1 MSGLYRVSND
11 RRRSPSATIHG
22 VTDLDETVFSKAR
35 PTSTDF
41 MEIGSSGLH
50 QYGGEIRNDFLRQLQ
65 GKQQYANYR
74 EMADNDP
81 VVGAMLQAIEM
92 LIRSVDWSVEP
103 SDADDERAVNEAEFV
118 ASCMADMSNS
128 WVDTL
133 ASIMGF
139 LVYGYSYHEV
149 VYKRRQGYTKD
160 PRTRSKHS
168 DGRIGWRKL
177 PVRSQETIERW
188 ELDNNG
194 GIQGA
199 YQNDPNAKGKGVVFL
214 PIEKSLLFRTTT
226 KLNNPQ
232 GRSILRNA
240 YVPWYYKRRIQEIE
254 AIGIERDLAGLPV
267 ALVPPQMLSDSA
279 TPNERAAL
287 DAIKQIVRNIK
298 RDEQEGIV
306 FPLAYDPETGQKAY
320 DLTLLST
327 GGRRQFDTDAIIGR
341 YDQRIAMTVLADFL
355 LLGHENVGTQ
365 ALSVS
370 KVDLFLRSL
379 DAYISEIV
387 EVFNQHAIPRLM
399 RLNGVDETFS
409 PYLSANLPK
418 SVDLGA
424 LGSFIT
430 SMAQAGA
437 PLFPD
442 ETLEGHLRSLAG
454 LPTGDAEE
462 V

>member
-1 MSGLYRVSND
+1 MD
-11 RRRSPSATIHG
+11 T
-22 VTDLDETVFSKAR
+22 TDLPPVAKAK
-35 PTSTDF
+35 PSSTDF

-81 VVGAMLQAIEM
+81 VIGAMLHAIEM
-92 LIRSVDWSVEP
+92 LIRSVDWTVEP
-103 SDADDERAVNEAEFV
+103 SDPDDERAVAEAEFV
-118 ASCMADMSNS
+118 SSCLGDMSVS

-139 LVYGYSYHEV
+139 LVYGYSLHEV
-149 VYKRRQGYTKD
+149 VYKRRQGYTQD
-160 PRTRSKHS
+160 ARTRSKFS

-177 PVRSQETIERW
+177 PVRSQETIDRW
-188 ELDNNG
+188 ELDANG
-194 GIQGA
+194 GIKGA
-199 YQNDPNAKGKGVVFL
+199 YQNDPNSGKKGTVYL
-214 PIEKSLLFRTTT
+214 PIEKCLLFRTTT

-240 YVPWYYKRRIQEIE
+240 FVPWYYKRRIQEIE

-279 TPNERAAL
+279 TAGERAAL

-306 FPLAYDPETGQKAY
+306 FPLAYDPETGNKAY

-327 GGRRQFDTDAIIGR
+327 GGRRQFDTDAIITR

-355 LLGHENVGTQ
+355 LLGHEKVGTQ

-370 KVDLFLRSL
+370 KVDLFVKSL
-379 DAYISEIV
+379 DAYLSEIA
-387 EVFNQHAIPRLM
+387 EVFNSHAIPRLM
-399 RLNGVDETFS
+399 RLNGVDESLS
-409 PYLSANLPK
+409 PFLVASAPR

-430 SMAQAGA
+430 SLAQAGA

-442 ETLEGHLRSLAG
+442 EALESHLRGLAG
-454 LPTGDAEE
+454 LPTGQAEE

>member
-1 MSGLYRVSND
+1 
-11 RRRSPSATIHG
+11 
-22 VTDLDETVFSKAR
+22 
-35 PTSTDF
+35 

-65 GKQQYANYR
+65 GKQAYANYR

-81 VVGAMLQAIEM
+81 VVGAMLHAIEM
-92 LIRSVDWSVEP
+92 MIRSADFTVEP
-103 SDADDERAVNEAEFV
+103 SDPNDERAIAEAEFV

-133 ASIMGF
+133 ASIMSF

-160 PRTRSKHS
+160 ARTRSKFN

-177 PVRSQETIERW
+177 PARSQETIERW
-188 ELDNNG
+188 ELDKNG
-194 GIQGA
+194 GISGA
-199 YQNDPNAKGKGVVFL
+199 YQNDPNAKGRGVVYL
-214 PIEKSLLFRTTT
+214 PIEKCLLFRTTT
-226 KLNNPQ
+226 KMNNPQ

-240 YVPWYYKRRIQEIE
+240 FTSWYYKRRIQEIE

-267 ALVPPQMLSDSA
+267 ALVPPQMLSDAA
-279 TPNERAAL
+279 TANERAAL
-287 DAIKQIVRNIK
+287 DAIKQMVRNIK

-306 FPLAYDPETGQKAY
+306 FPLAYDPETGQKAF

-327 GGRRQFDTDAIIGR
+327 GGRRQFDTDSIIAR

-355 LLGHENVGTQ
+355 MLGHEKVGSQ

-370 KVDLFLRSL
+370 KVELFMQSL
-379 DAYISEIV
+379 DAYLSEIT

-399 RLNGVDETFS
+399 RLNGVSEELS
-409 PYLSANLPK
+409 PVLSARSPK
-418 SVDLGA
+418 SVDLGQI
-424 LGSFIT
+424 GSFIT
-430 SMAQAGA
+430 SLAQAGA

-442 ETLEGHLRSLAG
+442 ENLEAYLRQVAG
-454 LPTGDAEE
+454 LPTGESEE

>member
-1 MSGLYRVSND
+1 M
-11 RRRSPSATIHG
+11 
-22 VTDLDETVFSKAR
+22 TDLD
-35 PTSTDF
+35 PTLVNKVKPTATDF
-41 MEIGSSGLH
+41 MEVGSSGLH

-81 VVGAMLQAIEM
+81 VVGAMLHSIEM
-92 LIRSVDWSVEP
+92 LIRSVDWTVEP
-103 SDADDERAVNEAEFV
+103 SEDNDERAIDQAEFV
-118 ASCMADMSNS
+118 SSCLGDMSNS

-133 ASIMGF
+133 SSIMGF

-149 VYKRRQGYTKD
+149 VYKRRQGFTKD
-160 PRTRSKHS
+160 ARTRSKFN
-168 DGRIGWRKL
+168 DGKIGWRKM

-188 ELDNNG
+188 DLDSNG
-194 GIQGA
+194 GINGA
-199 YQNDPNAKGKGVVFL
+199 IQNDPNSKGKGAVFL
-214 PIEKSLLFRTTT
+214 PIEKCLLFRTTT
-226 KLNNPQ
+226 KMNNPQ

-267 ALVPPQMLSDSA
+267 ALVPPQMLSDAA
-279 TPNERAAL
+279 TANERAAL
-287 DAIKQIVRNIK
+287 DAIKQLVRNIK

-320 DLTLLST
+320 DIQLLST

-399 RLNGVDETFS
+399 RLNGVDESLS
-409 PYLSANLPK
+409 PHLTATLPK

-424 LGSFIT
+424 LGSFV
-430 SMAQAGA
+430 SSLAQAGA

-442 ETLEGHLRSLAG
+442 EALEGHLRSLAG
-454 LPTGDAEE
+454 LPTGNAEE

>member
-1 MSGLYRVSND
+1 
-11 RRRSPSATIHG
+11 
-22 VTDLDETVFSKAR
+22 
-35 PTSTDF
+35 

-50 QYGGEIRNDFLRQLQ
+50 QFGGEIQQDFLRQLR
-65 GKQQYANYR
+65 GKQAYANYR

-81 VVGAMLQAIEM
+81 VVGAMLHSIEM
-92 LIRSVDWSVEP
+92 LIRAVDWTVEP
-103 SDADDERAVNEAEFV
+103 SDPDDERSIAEAQFV
-118 ASCMADMSNS
+118 SSCLGDMSDS
-128 WVDTL
+128 WADTL
-133 ASIMGF
+133 AAIMGF
-139 LVYGYSYHEV
+139 LVYGYSYHEI

-160 PRTRSKHS
+160 PRTRSKYT

-177 PVRSQETIERW
+177 PTRSQETIDRW
-188 ELDNNG
+188 KLDDNG
-194 GIQGA
+194 GIRGA
-199 YQNDPNAKGKGVVFL
+199 YQNDPNSRKKGVVYL
-214 PIEKSLLFRTTT
+214 PIEKALLFRTTS

-240 YVPWYYKRRIQEIE
+240 FIPWYYKRRIQEIE

-267 ALVPPQMLSDSA
+267 ALVPPQLLSNAA
-279 TPNERAAL
+279 TAEERAAL
-287 DAIKQIVRNIK
+287 DAIKQIVRNVK

-306 FPLAYDPETGQKAY
+306 FPLAYDPETGNLAY
-320 DLTLLST
+320 DLKLLST

-355 LLGHENVGTQ
+355 LLGHENVGSQ

-370 KVDLFLRSL
+370 KVDLFVRSL
-379 DAYISEIV
+379 DAYLSEIA
-387 EVFNQHAIPRLM
+387 EVFNQHGIPRLM
-399 RLNGVDETFS
+399 RLNGVDEALS
-409 PYLSANLPK
+409 PTLTWSTPK

-430 SMAQAGA
+430 SLAQAGA

-442 ETLEGHLRSLAG
+442 ESLEGYLRGVAG
-454 LPTGDAEE
+454 LPVGEAEE